1 MITDSEESSRSK
13 LFPVNFLQLLR
24 SSPFGFTLVEL
35 LVVIAIIGVLIALL
49 LPAVQAAREAARRS
63 MCLNQIKQIALA
75 LHNYHDAHKTLPAGR
90 TGPYG
95 PYSLSGG
102 RDRFSTFIGLM
113 PFYEQQALYSRF
125 TGEDIGTVDG
135 GVTGPMQD
143 SGLQPEHPCAQQ
155 IKMLLCPSDTGNT
168 KSADESGR
176 TNYRFCDGDRAVNA
190 GWQAARGAFG
200 ANIFND
206 IGCIIDGTSNTLI
219 ISERC
224 FAKTGKEIKHGTAV
238 NVGTAVFTNTTT
250 GNVKAGGAKACLDL
264 ADFSTNEY
272 VPSAT
277 VWPDSGRSYVDGY
290 PFATGFS
297 AVLPPN
303 SPSCSNFSGTP
314 GTGSGTDA
322 ASIMTPSSRH
332 SGGVNAAMADGSGKF
347 IAQTIDA
354 GDNMAEALSEN
365 PGKHSP
371 YGVWGAIGS
380 RNGKES
386 VTLP

>member
-1 MITDSEESSRSK
+1 M
-13 LFPVNFLQLLR
+13 
-24 SSPFGFTLVEL
+24 
-35 LVVIAIIGVLIALL
+35 VISIIGVLIALL

-63 MCLNQIKQIALA
+63 QCLNQIKQIALA

-90 TGPYG
+90 SGPYG

-102 RDRFSTFIGLM
+102 RDRFSTFIALL

-125 TGEDIGTVDG
+125 TSEDIATANGGTAIE
-135 GVTGPMQD
+135 PQKD
-143 SGLQPEHPCAQQ
+143 SGLPPEHPCAQQ
-155 IKMLLCPSDTGNT
+155 IKMLLCPSDTGNI

-176 TNYRFCDGDRAVNA
+176 TNYRFCDGDRAVNS

-206 IGCIIDGTSNTLI
+206 IGCITDGTSNTLI
-219 ISERC
+219 LSERC
-224 FAKTGKEIKHGTAV
+224 FSKEGREIKHGTAV
-238 NVGTAVFTNTTT
+238 NVGTTVFTDTAN

-264 ADFSTNEY
+264 GNLSANEY
-272 VPSAT
+272 VSSAT

-290 PFATGFS
+290 PFATGFTT
-297 AVLPPN
+297 VLPPN
-303 SPSCSNFSGTP
+303 SPSCSNFSGTS
-314 GTGSGTDA
+314 GTGSGTGA
-322 ASIMTPSSRH
+322 ASIMAPSSRH

-354 GDNMAEALSEN
+354 GDNTAAALQEN

-386 VTLP
+386 VSLP